1 MQHPEVL
8 TSTPMFTPDETI
20 YTQHRVGFVF
30 TVVFLIEVCEEHGPE
45 LHVLILHA
53 RNMVPNSTS

>member
-20 YTQHRVGFVF
+20 YTQHRVGVVF

-45 LHVLILHA
+45 LHVLILRA
-53 RNMVPNSTS
+53 RTAP